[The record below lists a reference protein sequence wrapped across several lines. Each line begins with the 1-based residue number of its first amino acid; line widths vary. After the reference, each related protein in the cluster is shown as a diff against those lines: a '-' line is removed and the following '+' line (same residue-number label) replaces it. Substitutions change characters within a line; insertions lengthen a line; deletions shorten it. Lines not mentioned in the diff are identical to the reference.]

1 MGEETSEATITIDV
15 KVEGRDA
22 KIMLTS
28 RPMVPALNIAELL
41 EKIAAE
47 IRAGRLDSMRVR
59 DIGGG

>member
-59 DIGGG
+59 DIGSG